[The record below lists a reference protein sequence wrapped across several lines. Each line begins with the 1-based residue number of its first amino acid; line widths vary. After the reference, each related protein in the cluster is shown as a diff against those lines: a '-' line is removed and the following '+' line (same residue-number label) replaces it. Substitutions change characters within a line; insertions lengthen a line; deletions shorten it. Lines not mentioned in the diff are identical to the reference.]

1 MGELVLIY
9 LYLSYSESSNNCL
22 KHLIVGP
29 ACCSLHFKYFYLLS
43 WLAKAK
49 DASLEVP
56 EDQGVDAVW
65 KNANLETWNQC
76 IGHLEY
82 ALKMSKL
89 VLKRDMMEAILQ
101 KLLESSWLQCTLAVL
116 TLHSLK
122 VLHFQVSKV

>member
-1 MGELVLIY
+1 MGQF
-9 LYLSYSESSNNCL
+9 SESIKKRYRKSL
-22 KHLIVGP
+22 LSP
-29 ACCSLHFKYFYLLS
+29 ACCLLHFKYFYLLS

-56 EDQGVDAVW
+56 DDQGVDAVW